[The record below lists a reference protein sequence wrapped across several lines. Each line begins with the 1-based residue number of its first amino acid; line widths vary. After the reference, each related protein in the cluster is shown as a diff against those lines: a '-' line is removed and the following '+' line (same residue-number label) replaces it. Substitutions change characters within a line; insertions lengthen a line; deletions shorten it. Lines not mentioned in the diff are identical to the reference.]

1 MKRLPLLPLCFLAAC
16 STESSTETDRIPA
29 PIAASHEVDLNTL
42 LGEWSD
48 VQDSSRTVFNE
59 HWERAKDGS
68 MAGLGF
74 VLSGLDTVFIEHLGI
89 LNIEGKLHY
98 AATVGG
104 QNNGQAVLFAL
115 EHGTDSLVF
124 TNPAHDFPQ
133 RIVYAPIGSDAW
145 KVSVSGTSKGKFV
158 IDRYDFVRKGSRSM
172 VE

>member
-1 MKRLPLLPLCFLAAC
+1 MKSLLLLPLWFLVAC
-16 STESSTETDRIPA
+16 STESSTETDLHPETIT
-29 PIAASHEVDLNTL
+29 ASHEVDLNAL
-42 LGEWSD
+42 IGEWSD
-48 VQDSSRTVFNE
+48 VQDSGRTVFNE

-133 RIVYAPIGSDAW
+133 RIVYAPVGPDAW
-145 KVSVSGTSKGKFV
+145 KVSVSGMNKGKFV
-158 IDRYDFVRKGSRSM
+158 IDRYDFARKGSRGAA
-172 VE
+172 E